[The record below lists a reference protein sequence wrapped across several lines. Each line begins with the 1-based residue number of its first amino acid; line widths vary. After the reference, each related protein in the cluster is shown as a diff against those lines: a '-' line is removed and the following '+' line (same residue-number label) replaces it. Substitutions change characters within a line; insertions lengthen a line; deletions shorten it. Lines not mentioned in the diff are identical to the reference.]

1 MNLYSNKHTIAIFD
15 ILGDKGGMLDY
26 HLGTIQGLKSAS
38 INAIA
43 WTSSSFQCKNVRN
56 RFRILWLVP
65 KVIRIF
71 LFFILSSSCLLE
83 IRLKGI
89 TKINFHFF
97 HYNLQNRYL
106 LLIARIL
113 GLHIILTIHDI
124 QPFGPLKNQR
134 VKLQFF
140 LKKAD
145 LIIVHNEDVKYGLQ
159 QKFDLT
165 TEIFVAKHGNY
176 IKDKRQKF
184 REITGLKQLAVLGR
198 MKREKGVI
206 DALQMMT
213 LSGSDDLHLMLA
225 GKCDDDFAKEIR
237 EFIASN
243 HLYNKVTFI
252 PRYLNSLEFESS
264 IQATDLCLFPYNKVF
279 QSGLVLHVMSLGIPV
294 LCSDLPFFKDLITHG
309 KTGLLYKSGDIQS
322 FMEVVMEIKRGNYDL
337 NYMREQAFSMVKSE
351 YSWEDSFQG
360 INQYL

>member
-1 MNLYSNKHTIAIFD
+1 MNRYSNKDTIAIFD

-26 HLGTIQGLKSAS
+26 HLGTIRGLKSAN

-43 WTSSSFQCKNVRN
+43 WTSSSSQYKNIRN
-56 RFRILWLVP
+56 RFKILWLVP
-65 KVIRIF
+65 KFLRIF
-71 LFFILSSSCLLE
+71 LFFIISSSCLLE

-106 LLIARIL
+106 FLIARIL

-124 QPFGPLKNQR
+124 DPFGPLKNQR

-140 LKKAD
+140 LKNAD
-145 LIIVHNEDVKYGLQ
+145 LIIVHNEDTKYGLQ
-159 QKFDLT
+159 QKFNLT

-176 IKDKRQKF
+176 IKDKSQIF
-184 REITGLKQLAVLGR
+184 REITGLKQLALFGR
-198 MKREKGVI
+198 MKREKGVKE
-206 DALQMMT
+206 ALQMMT
-213 LSGSDDLHLMLA
+213 LSGNDDLHLLLA

-252 PRYLNSLEFESS
+252 PRYLNSSEFESS
-264 IQATDLCLFPYNKVF
+264 IQATDLCLFPYKKVF

-309 KTGLLYKSGDIQS
+309 KTGLLYKSGDIQC
-322 FMEVVMEIKRGNYDL
+322 FLEVVMEIKHGNYDL
-337 NYMREQAFSMVKSE
+337 NNIREKAYGKVKSE
-351 YSWEDSFQG
+351 YAWEDCFQG
-360 INQYL
+360 INKYL